1 MPDKRLSNED
11 VQRNIEREK
20 TIRQLE
26 KLIENN
32 FLFLISLPQV
42 KQALTKGTDDYSI
55 FTDKNVIRKLNKY
68 LKANRKQFEVT
79 LLNSIQNEWD
89 YANEKLWKGLRSKYA
104 KTLDQ
109 VSVFE
114 KLKTIAEKTS
124 RNSVNSARTFYN
136 ETKGGLTISNRVWL
150 LYEQIPKEID
160 VMVQNAIKEG
170 KSADDVTK
178 DLKKNLKEPDRLYRK
193 VKNKKTGKLEWSK
206 AAQEYHPGQGVYR
219 SSFKNANRLARTEIN
234 RAYRHSQWLSIQD
247 NPLVSGYRIVLSNNT
262 ENQCSVCKRL
272 AGDYPKWFLWTGWHP
287 QCRCRMVPILITEA
301 ERKELYRLTFMGKQA
316 EFKPKL
322 IDNLPIQLN
331 DYLIENKD
339 RILRAATLPYW
350 LQDNKSV
357 MQNYF

>member
-1 MPDKRLSNED
+1 MPDKPNNRENI
-11 VQRNIEREK
+11 QRNIERERM
-20 TIRQLE
+20 IRQLE

-32 FLFLISLPQV
+32 FRFLISLPQI
-42 KQALTKGTDDYSI
+42 KQALSKGTDNYSI
-55 FTDKNVIRKLNKY
+55 FTDKIVIKKLNKY
-68 LKANRKQFEVT
+68 LKANRKQFEIT

-109 VSVFE
+109 VSTFE
-114 KLKTIAEKTS
+114 KLKEIAEKTS
-124 RNSVNSARTFYN
+124 RNNVNSARKFYN
-136 ETKGGLTISNRVWL
+136 EAKGGLTISNRVWL

-160 VMVQNAIKEG
+160 VIIQNAIKEG
-170 KSADDVTK
+170 VSSDDLARSIQK
-178 DLKKNLKEPDRLYRK
+178 DLKEPNRLYRK

-206 AAQEYHPGQGVYR
+206 AAQDYHPGQGVYR
-219 SSFKNANRLARTEIN
+219 SSFKNANRLVRTEIN
-234 RAYRHSQWLSIQD
+234 RAYRYSQWLSIQD

-262 ENQCSVCKRL
+262 ENQCSVCKQL

-287 QCRCRMVPILITEA
+287 NCNCRMVPILITEA

-322 IDNLPIQLN
+322 IDTLPVQMN
-331 DYLIENKD
+331 DYLIEHKE
-339 RILRAATLPYW
+339 RVLMASSLPYW

-357 MQNYF
+357 MQDYF